1 MDATE
6 YNHKRLQDAR
16 TLRALVEAEQDDDAD
31 GVDLLLLALLDTSIR
46 DQEFNLGLIECPYS
60 HDLQRR
66 TFLQQI
72 LHTTDKILDS
82 WPTMQMVSPY
92 HLLVSDFVN
101 SYSSLHTQ
109 HFYSC
114 KRLRQHTLISLRCSQ
129 HNVMHIP
136 QPANPNPNP
145 NQLEQTYHDRP
156 RNKRNKRTTI
166 HISTAE

>member
-31 GVDLLLLALLDTSIR
+31 GVDLLLLTLLDTSIR

-72 LHTTDKILDS
+72 LHTTDKILDKLADYADGEPLPPAGIGLCKFLFELTY
-82 WPTMQMVSPY
+82 PTFLLMQE
-92 HLLVSDFVN
+92 
-101 SYSSLHTQ
+101 
-109 HFYSC
+109 
-114 KRLRQHTLISLRCSQ
+114 I
-129 HNVMHIP
+129 
-136 QPANPNPNP
+136 
-145 NQLEQTYHDRP
+145 E
-156 RNKRNKRTTI
+156 
-166 HISTAE
+166 TAHPDLAKMFTAQRDAYTATR